1 MDMFWQF
8 VLDNKKRDFIT
19 NSDEIN
25 VDLRFTYQYSTETST
40 FDAIEKR
47 AESFDFLSVYEEGK
61 TNEMINSHM
70 NLVNELGLTTKG
82 QRNYVPWLG

>member
-1 MDMFWQF
+1 M
-8 VLDNKKRDFIT
+8 K
-19 NSDEIN
+19 IN

-47 AESFDFLSVYEEGK
+47 AESFDFLSVYEESK

-70 NLVNELGLTTKG
+70 NLVNELRLTTKG